1 MKFTD
6 GYWQIREGV
15 SAHYAVE
22 IRDIQTDADSVTVY
36 AADKKVQRKGDTL
49 NSPLLTIRYSS
60 PLPDVIRVQTV
71 HHKGKAVKGPAFELY
86 AQDPELQIVH
96 TEQGASLTSGK
107 LKVHIPC
114 ADAWKIDFEYEGKR
128 LTGNTQRTTAYIKT
142 SDKQA
147 YVREQLD
154 LGIGEYIYGLGE
166 RFTPFIKN
174 GQTVDI
180 WNEDGGTCSEQAY
193 KNIPFYLSNR
203 GYGVF
208 VNHPEKVSFEVA
220 SEHVSKVQFSVEGE
234 SLDYFIIGGETIKD
248 VLNNYTALTG
258 KPALPPAWTF
268 GLWLT
273 TSFTTSYDEETVNH
287 FIDGMILREVPLHVF
302 HFDCFW
308 MKEYQ
313 WCDFEWDKDVFPD
326 PEGMLKRLKSKG
338 LKICAWINPY
348 IAQKSPLF
356 DEGMEQGYLVKTKE
370 GDVWQWDKWQAGM
383 GLIDFT
389 NPGAVKWYQGKLK
402 RLVDMGVDSF
412 KTDFGERIPTDVV
425 YFDGSDPQ
433 KMHNYYTQLYNKATF
448 ELLEASLGKHEAA
461 VFARS
466 ATAGGQQFP
475 VHWGGDCSANYAS
488 MAETLRGGLSLGL
501 CGFGFWSHDISGF
514 EKTAPPDVYKRW
526 VAFGLLSSHSRLHG
540 NESYRVPWL
549 FGDEAVDVL
558 RYFTQLKC
566 SLMPYLF
573 SASVEA
579 TVKGLPVM
587 RAMVLEFPEDPAAH
601 PLDLQYMLGESLLVA
616 PIFNEAGTASYYV
629 PQGIWT
635 NYVTGERVEGGRWI
649 TDRHGYF
656 SLPLLARP
664 NSLIAVGSNSLRP
677 DYDYADGVV
686 LHAFE
691 LQDQS
696 AAEAQVVSTK
706 GELELTVRAQR
717 SGSTIRVQAIAD
729 GGFDQ
734 RQASGERASAT
745 TGKADGAN
753 ANEANVD
760 SAGKGAAASSKP
772 WSLILRGVAEIQSVQ
787 GADWLATEQGVRLNP
802 VAGATEI
809 IVHLKE

>member
-6 GYWQIREGV
+6 GYWHTKEGMNV
-15 SAHYAVE
+15 QYAVD
-22 IRDIQTDADSVTVY
+22 IRDILTDSDSVTVF
-36 AADKKVQRKGDTL
+36 AASKKIERKGDTL
-49 NSPLLTIRYSS
+49 NGPQLTVRYSS
-60 PLPDVIRVQTV
+60 PLPDVIRVQV
-71 HHKGKAVKGPAFELY
+71 IHHKGKKHNGPAFALH
-86 AQDPELQIVH
+86 PEETDIRIVND
-96 TEQGASLTSGK
+96 EQGASLTSGK
-107 LKVHIPC
+107 LQVNIHRKEG
-114 ADAWKIDFEYEGKR
+114 WKIDFNYAGKR
-128 LTGNTQRTTAYIKT
+128 LTGNGSKT
-142 SDKQA
+142 SAFVTTPQPRT
-147 YVREQLD
+147 YMREQLD
-154 LGIGEYIYGLGE
+154 LSVGEYIYGLGE
-166 RFTPFIKN
+166 RFTPFVKN

-234 SLDYFIIGGETIKD
+234 SLDYFIIGGNTLKD
-248 VLNNYTALTG
+248 VLNNYTTLTG

-287 FIDGMILREVPLHVF
+287 FIDGMIERDVPLHVF

-348 IAQKSPLF
+348 IAQKSYMF

-370 GDVWQWDKWQAGM
+370 GDVWQWDRWQAGM
-383 GLIDFT
+383 GLVDFT
-389 NPGAVKWYQGKLK
+389 NPDAVKWFQGKLK

-425 YFDGSDPQ
+425 YHDGSDPV
-433 KMHNYYTQLYNKATF
+433 KMHNYYTHLYNKAVF
-448 ELLEASLGKHEAA
+448 DSLEDTLGKNEAA
-461 VFARS
+461 LFARS

-475 VHWGGDCSANYAS
+475 VHWGGDCSANYYS

-514 EKTAPPDVYKRW
+514 ERTAPPDVYKRW

-558 RYFTQLKC
+558 RYFTKLKC

-579 TVKGLPVM
+579 TIKGLPVM
-587 RAMVLEFPEDPAAH
+587 RAMVLEFPEDRAAH

-616 PIFNEAGTASYYV
+616 PIFNETGDASYYV
-629 PQGIWT
+629 PEGTWT
-635 NYVTGERVEGGRWI
+635 NFLTDEKIKGGRWVE
-649 TDRHGYF
+649 DKHDYF
-656 SLPLLARP
+656 SLPLLVRP
-664 NSLIAVGSNSLRP
+664 NSLIAIGSDNTCP

-686 LHAFE
+686 LHVFE
-691 LQDQS
+691 LQEQKQAKAS
-696 AAEAQVVSTK
+696 VFSTK
-706 GELELTVRAQR
+706 GELELTVRVER
-717 SGSTIRVQAIAD
+717 NGNSIRI
-729 GGFDQ
+729 
-734 RQASGERASAT
+734 QAS
-745 TGKADGAN
+745 
-753 ANEANVD
+753 EA
-760 SAGKGAAASSKP
+760 SKP
-772 WSLILRGVAEIQSVQ
+772 WSLLLRSISGLDSAN
-787 GADWLATEQGVRLNP
+787 GAVWETTSEGVRIQLS
-802 VAGATEI
+802 AGVSDI
-809 IVHLKE
+809 KVQVKS